1 MNSDYSS
8 PMFDDEDDYPEV
20 TQADLDR
27 AMFRVGLQPA
37 PRKKRV
43 TIMLDT
49 VLLEYFKNK
58 AGDRGY
64 QTLINEAL
72 HQTMERESM
81 EDALRRIIR
90 EELGHEAPAP
100 AT

>member
-27 AMFRVGLQPA
+27 ATFRVGLQPT

-72 HQTMERESM
+72 HQTMERENM

-90 EELGHEAPAP
+90 EELGREVLSPA
-100 AT
+100 A